1 MRRLS
6 GGACLLVL
14 ISIAAIA
21 CNPTFNWRQFSST
34 DGFTILLPARP
45 QTVVR
50 DVMMPGATVQMQMTS
65 TGIGA
70 TLFAVGTARLP
81 SSLSGDAATRQ
92 QVLDFLRDGLVRNVS
107 GGRVKVSRVAL
118 AVPPNDARRVLAGE
132 SIEAVGVGSNGR
144 AVRLAARLF
153 IVDDRLFQVTALG
166 AEGEIT
172 PDTLDTFFSS
182 FQLI

>member
-1 MRRLS
+1 M
-6 GGACLLVL
+6 
-14 ISIAAIA
+14 
-21 CNPTFNWRQFSST
+21 
-34 DGFTILLPARP
+34 
-45 QTVVR
+45 
-50 DVMMPGATVQMQMTS
+50 QMHMTS

-81 SSLSGDAATRQ
+81 ASLSADAGSRQ
-92 QVLDFLRDGLVRNVS
+92 QAMDFLRDGLVRNVS
-107 GGRVKVSRVAL
+107 GTLVRVSQAAL
-118 AVPPNDARRVLAGE
+118 ALPPNDARKVMAGE

-172 PDTLDTFFSS
+172 PDMLDTFFSS
-182 FQLI
+182 FRLN